1 MEKNQG
7 GKDRIRRQLPRIQFL
22 ARKNSRCK
30 AGTRMLFA
38 EWRLSK
44 PRVNDLKTISDV
56 VGGVGDQIEPLLRK
70 GDRTLELFLE
80 CEVTP

>member
-1 MEKNQG
+1 
-7 GKDRIRRQLPRIQFL
+7 
-22 ARKNSRCK
+22 
-30 AGTRMLFA
+30 MLFA